1 MANEQLLPWI
11 NSAGAGGERNSM
23 VSFPCDGKRTAF
35 EFNFAGGYIDRANIK
50 AYTYEQATGLT
61 SPVALVPSNFLG
73 PNTLSITPAI
83 PAGFYLVVY
92 RDTQK
97 TVPLVN
103 YATGAVMDEKNLDMS
118 NQQAVFVAAE
128 MVDRFDAINAS
139 SADAVV
145 RSVEAVRKADEALN
159 ASGKASTDAAD
170 ALAAS
175 GQAVRTANE
184 AKTTADGIDAKATKA
199 MEDGAAA
206 VLTAEAAKVTADAA
220 RVTANGIDG
229 KAQQALDNSVGATNI
244 ATNAQTTA
252 QAANTTAGGALNVAN
267 GIDEKASAALAM
279 TSAFRDNV
287 TLLYGVEGCSDA
299 NAYWS
304 RSPTQSAAR
313 QFRLK
318 VKRGVLARP
327 GSANG
332 PAVLTNFDQT
342 LATAIIGPNGQ
353 DGSLL
358 NDTTARV
365 ARIFIIYGE
374 SVAPKLLIAA
384 NPTPNLAAGVFAGY
398 TAYAPIATLDTI
410 GLDWAWHIKLT
421 GNRVTY
427 FGRRQ
432 LLGITSP
439 SSITNYTFSFL
450 GGNDDFITAV
460 EIEGFLNI
468 GVAANSYGEFALTL
482 ATTTGNDPSYG
493 SGEFF
498 TCRAIGY
505 GTSMNISAYGS
516 NRGTLPYPIGG
527 KVKVYTSAVTG
538 ALFAAGLSVW
548 VFGYTV
554 ANNAIN

>member
-35 EFNFAGGYIDRANIK
+35 EFNFAGGYIGRANIK

-145 RSVEAVRKADEALN
+145 RSVEAVRKADEALT

-206 VLTAEAAKVTADAA
+206 VLTADAAKVTADAA
-220 RVTANGIDG
+220 RDTANGIDG

-244 ATNAQTTA
+244 ATNAQTVA
-252 QAANTTAGGALNVAN
+252 QTANTTAN
-267 GIDEKASAALAM
+267 GVDSKASAALAM
-279 TSAFRDNV
+279 ASALRDQVSVLFGVLGSTADNANWSPAFVSAGTSA
-287 TLLYGVEGCSDA
+287 G
-299 NAYWS
+299 
-304 RSPTQSAAR
+304 
-313 QFRLK
+313 FRLK

-327 GSANG
+327 GSAAG
-332 PAVLTNFDQT
+332 T
-342 LATAIIGPNGQ
+342 LAIQNVDLTCRVGVVGALGQ
-353 DGSLL
+353 DGSIPATGAIIVRVFLVY
-358 NDTTARV
+358 NDTDT
-365 ARIFIIYGE
+365 I
-374 SVAPKLLIAA
+374 SLIMSA
-384 NPTPNLAAGVFAGY
+384 NTTPNLVGTVY
-398 TAYAPIATLDTI
+398 KYAHLIALFDMNNRKP
-410 GLDWAWHIKLT
+410 LWEIKLD
-421 GNRVTY
+421 GARVRY
-427 FGRRQ
+427 FSPR
-432 LLGITSP
+432 GIYGDANHP
-439 SSITNYTFSFL
+439 TNAVRTF
-450 GGNDDFITAV
+450 
-460 EIEGFLNI
+460 GFLN
-468 GVAANSYGEFALTL
+468 GVEGVSDVGLFLVSNIVAGPGVYGGVDVIVSSEGGGSTL
-482 ATTTGNDPSYG
+482 QQGDVLSFSPIAYG
-493 SGEFF
+493 TPTSSV
-498 TCRAIGY
+498 TCRYYAREWVPVPP
-505 GTSMNISAYGS
+505 TSW
-516 NRGTLPYPIGG
+516 
-527 KVKVYTSAVTG
+527 KVYTRNAEGNIASLNVSLYAV
-538 ALFAAGLSVW
+538 
-548 VFGYTV
+548 GYTV
-554 ANNAIN
+554 NNNAVN